1 MSAYLMKQ
9 GMPATAGRKADRFI
23 YAGSVGTV
31 VLLVAGKEY
40 PIGMYLTV
48 FLLTLCGFICVA
60 LGTEAY
66 AFAFGVPAVCYG
78 GLSFWEVFI
87 ASWAVLMQGKSI
99 QDVEIGHAAKNSKLP
114 DRGCNISWLCLFYL
128 QKENHKENRRG
139 I

>member
-78 GLSFWEVFI
+78 GLSFLEVFI
-87 ASWAVLMQGKSI
+87 ASWAVLMQGTS
-99 QDVEIGHAAKNSKLP
+99 QNPSKMCP
-114 DRGCNISWLCLFYL
+114 K
-128 QKENHKENRRG
+128 Q
-139 I
+139 

>member
-9 GMPATAGRKADRFI
+9 GMPTTAGRKADRFI

-60 LGTEAY
+60 LAQRRTHLHLEY
-66 AFAFGVPAVCYG
+66 LLFAMVV
-78 GLSFWEVFI
+78 
-87 ASWAVLMQGKSI
+87 
-99 QDVEIGHAAKNSKLP
+99 
-114 DRGCNISWLCLFYL
+114 
-128 QKENHKENRRG
+128 
-139 I
+139 